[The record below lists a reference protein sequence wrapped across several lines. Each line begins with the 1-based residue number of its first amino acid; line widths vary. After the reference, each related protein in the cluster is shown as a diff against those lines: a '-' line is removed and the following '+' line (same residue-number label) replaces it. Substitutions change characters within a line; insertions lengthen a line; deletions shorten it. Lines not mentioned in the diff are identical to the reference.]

1 MPEQFYKEALK
12 LGQKEKR
19 HLISRGKYPYLAV
32 MDEMM
37 SKERLNSGMRL
48 GVMQVPAEFIV
59 GTKTKG
65 RTNAFAANFMPLLEE
80 SSEFAVKWKMLCK
93 AHLEE
98 GIREPV
104 KVYEYMNRFYVEEGN
119 KRVSVLK
126 FFGAVLIPAQVVRIL
141 PPKGDAPELKLY
153 YEFLDFYKCTKINY
167 IEFSSE
173 GSYVKLQKLM
183 GKGAEEEWSE
193 EETSLFRANY
203 YYFRQLFE
211 SLEENELTCT
221 AADAFL
227 SYINIYG
234 YASMKNKTGEEIKD
248 EIRKIWEELELLQE
262 NETINLKLDPEEE
275 RKKSFL
281 EKILGDEPRK
291 INVAFVHDK
300 TPEES
305 GWTYGHEL
313 GRLHIEK
320 VFGDKISTK
329 AYPYAMNAPEEII
342 EHAIRE
348 GNEIIF
354 TTSPKLLNAS
364 LSAAV
369 KHPDKLI
376 LNCSL
381 NKSHRYIRTY
391 YARMYEAKFIIG
403 AIAGTLSNSD
413 KVGYLCDYPI
423 YGQIAGINAF
433 ALGVQMV
440 NPRAKVY
447 LEWSCIDG
455 VYNALC
461 RLREQDISLISSQ
474 DLSKNSEDDRR
485 PQGLFKFHENG
496 QINLAMPVWHW
507 GVYYEKLIQSILNR
521 TMQQQYESSNK
532 ALNYYWGMSA
542 GVVELIY
549 SKNLPNGVRKLAELL
564 ETTICSGVYNP
575 FCGPI
580 TLQSGELID
589 SEGKGLS
596 LEEVITMDWLLG
608 NVEGSIPE
616 YEKLD
621 DEGRATV
628 ESAGAPAGYEDRTN
642 ENSGSSR

>member
-1 MPEQFYKEALK
+1 MTDEYYKEALK

-19 HLISRGKYPYLAV
+19 HLISQGKHPYLTV

-37 SKERLNSGMRL
+37 SKERLNAGMSL
-48 GVMQVPAEFIV
+48 GIMQVPVEFIV

-65 RTNAFAANFMPLLEE
+65 RTNAFAANFMPLLET
-80 SSEFAVKWKMLCK
+80 SSEFAMKWKRLCK

-98 GIREPV
+98 GIREPI
-104 KVYEYMNRFYVEEGN
+104 KAYEYMNRFYVEEGN

-126 FFGAVLIPAQVVRIL
+126 FFGAVSIPAQVVRVL
-141 PPKGDAPELKLY
+141 PPKGAARELKLY

-167 IEFSSE
+167 IEFSRE
-173 GSYVKLQKLM
+173 GSYAKLQKLM
-183 GKGAEEEWSE
+183 GKNIDEDWSE

-211 SLEENELTCT
+211 SFGEKRVTCT

-227 SYINIYG
+227 CYISIYG
-234 YASMKNKTGEEIKD
+234 YGPLKNKNGEDIKSEIK
-248 EIRKIWEELELLQE
+248 KIWEELELLQE
-262 NETINLKLDPEEE
+262 NETIDLKLDPEEE
-275 RKKSFL
+275 RKKTLL
-281 EKILGDEPRK
+281 EKLIGDDSRR
-291 INVAFVHDK
+291 ICVAFIHDK

-313 GRLHIEK
+313 GRLHVEK
-320 VFGDKISTK
+320 VFGDKVSTK
-329 AYPYAMNAPEEII
+329 AYQYALNAPEEII

-348 GNEIIF
+348 GNEIVF
-354 TTSPKLLNAS
+354 TTSPRLLNAS

-369 KHPDKLI
+369 KHPDKMI
-376 LNCSL
+376 LNCSI

-403 AIAGTLSNSD
+403 AIAGTMTENE
-413 KVGYLCDYPI
+413 KVGYICDYPI

-447 LEWSCIDG
+447 LEWSCVDG
-455 VYNALC
+455 VYDALC

-474 DLSKNSEDDRR
+474 DLSKNSEDERR
-485 PQGLFKFHENG
+485 PQGLFEFYENG

-507 GVYYEKLIQSILNR
+507 GIYYEKLIQSILNR
-521 TMQQQYESSNK
+521 SMKLQYESSNK

-549 SKNLPNGVRKLAELL
+549 SKNLPDGVRKLAELL
-564 ETTICSGVYNP
+564 EATICSGAYNP

-580 TLQSGELID
+580 ALQSGELID
-589 SEGKGLS
+589 SDGKGLS
-596 LEEVITMDWLLG
+596 LEEVITMNWLLG

-616 YEKLD
+616 YKKLD
-621 DEGRATV
+621 DEGKATL
-628 ESAGAPAGYEDRTN
+628 ESAGAPACAAND
-642 ENSGSSR
+642 